1 MINGALSANS
11 IYIEDQ
17 NEFFLYVQL
26 KSSILPPSR
35 FTPLLFTWHEGSFF
49 GSFFQE
55 ASFEGKTGIFLS
67 PSDALEL
74 FANNTENSFLELEW
88 CDKSE
93 LFRLIAPT
101 VSSILGD
108 RNFQPDFSAWKEGIL
123 SFSITEEGMEMVNE
137 NPLLPSYTGK
147 MKEWIDSIMKDWMKR
162 EDLDNLQTYWL
173 NYSGNPLKLQQEGK
187 LVEYLDE
194 EDWLRDIG
202 WTKDS
207 TPFKMGLRLLEPE
220 KGQEDWKLETL
231 LKDKATEE
239 LYVWEQDTLPS
250 SYKKYR
256 KEVNRGFKKWQQLT
270 PSLFSNGQI
279 REHLT
284 EEDAWR
290 FLVDGS
296 ERLLAIG
303 SFIFLPP
310 WWQAI
315 KDSRIKVKARVNSS
329 KKAGSGGHSPS
340 FVGLQSLVNFEW
352 RFSTR
357 NTELSEEEFLA
368 LVEQNRRLVQI
379 KGEWMVLDPGF
390 IEEIKRMMKQAEETG
405 IRMEDL
411 LKSNAANSFDE
422 DIPTE
427 DNGSYSVQDISYEL
441 TGSAQHLIEQ
451 LYQGKDIPPFEVP
464 ETFQGELRPYQEQGA
479 AWLLFL
485 REHGFGACLA
495 DDMGLGKTIQLIAY
509 FLACREREPDGPPVL
524 IICPTS
530 VLGNWQKE
538 LEKFAPS
545 LKVML
550 HYGQNRGKGSLFR
563 ESVLDA
569 DVVLTSYA
577 ISHLDE
583 EELASVGWS
592 TICLDEAQN
601 IKNADTKQSQA
612 VRSLSGGHHIAL
624 TGTPMENRLSEL
636 WAIFDFINPGYLGS
650 LGSFHKQ
657 FVLAIEKDQDKKKI
671 QQLQMLIQ
679 PFLLRRTKQDEQ
691 VALNLPAK
699 QEQKEYCPLTVEQ
712 ASIYEQLVKETLDKV
727 EEAGGIQRRGLVLKM
742 LGQLK
747 QVCDHPALYLKEEE
761 PQNLLMRSSKMEKL
775 VELVEQIRLRGESC
789 LIFTQYISM
798 GNMILEALESSLGEK
813 GRFLNGSVVK
823 KERDKLI
830 TDFQAGDFH
839 VLVLSLK
846 AGGTG
851 LNLTAANH
859 VIHYDR
865 WWNPAVENQATDRAY
880 RIGQNRFV
888 HVHKFIATGTLEE
901 KIDAMIESKQALNNQ
916 IITSEGWIT
925 ELDNEELRDL
935 LTLR

>member
-1 MINGALSANS
+1 MINGSLSANS
-11 IYIEDQ
+11 IYDEKT
-17 NEFFLYVQL
+17 NRFFLYVQL
-26 KSSILPPSR
+26 KSSVLPPSR
-35 FTPLLFTWHEGSFF
+35 FIPLLFTWHEGSFF

-55 ASFEGKTGIFLS
+55 SAFQGKTGIFIS
-67 PSDALEL
+67 PADALEL
-74 FANNTENSFLELEW
+74 FANNTENSFLQLEW
-88 CDKSE
+88 CDQSE
-93 LFRLIAPT
+93 LYRLLAPT
-101 VSSILGD
+101 VSSIF
-108 RNFQPDFSAWKEGIL
+108 NQKAFQPDFSEWQNDRL
-123 SFSITEEGMEMVNE
+123 SFSLTDEGNKLVQE
-137 NPLLPSYTGK
+137 NPLLPSYREK
-147 MKEWIDSIMKDWMKR
+147 IEEWIGSIMKDWIKNEKTETLR
-162 EDLDNLQTYWL
+162 SYWAE
-173 NYSGNPLKLQQEGK
+173 YSNSASLLSYDSHTN
-187 LVEYLDE
+187 YLDE
-194 EDWLRDIG
+194 EDWLKDIG
-202 WTKDS
+202 WLKDT
-207 TPFKMGLRLLEPE
+207 TPFSVGLRLLEPE
-220 KGQEDWKLETL
+220 EAYADWRLETL
-231 LKDKATEE
+231 LKDKKTEE
-239 LYVWEQDTLPS
+239 LYVWEQDKLPA
-250 SYKKYR
+250 SYKKFK
-256 KEVNRGFKKWQQLT
+256 KEVERSFKKWQRVT

-279 REHLT
+279 REALT

-296 ERLLAIG
+296 ERLLEIG
-303 SFIFLPP
+303 SFILLPS
-310 WWQAI
+310 WWQAV
-315 KDSRIKVKARVNSS
+315 KDSRLKIKARVNSS
-329 KKAGSGGHSPS
+329 KKGSSHSTS

-357 NTELSEEEFLA
+357 NTELTEEEFLA
-368 LVEQNRRLVQI
+368 LVEQNRRIVQI
-379 KGEWMVLDPGF
+379 KGEWVVLDPQF
-390 IEEIKRMMKQAEETG
+390 IEEIKLMMKQAEETG
-405 IRMEDL
+405 IRIEDL
-411 LKSNAANSFDE
+411 LKSHASNHFDE
-422 DIPTE
+422 HQEGT
-427 DNGSYSVQDISYEL
+427 GSYSMSEITYEM
-441 TGSAQHLIEQ
+441 TGPLQNLVEQ
-451 LYQGKDIPPFEVP
+451 LYQGKALPDFEAP
-464 ETFQGELRPYQEQGA
+464 STFKGELRPYQEQGA

-485 REHGFGACLA
+485 RKHGFGACLA

-509 FLACREREPDGPPVL
+509 FLACKELEDNQEREPVL

-545 LKVML
+545 LNVML
-550 HYGQNRGKGSLFR
+550 YYGTNRNKGDSF
-563 ESVLDA
+563 LDSIKGA

-583 EELASVGWS
+583 EELSNVRWS
-592 TICLDEAQN
+592 TVCLDEAQN

-612 VRSLSGGHHIAL
+612 VRNLQGLHHIAL

-650 LGSFHKQ
+650 LGAFHKQ
-657 FVLAIEKDQDKKKI
+657 FVLPIEKDQDKRKI

-691 VALNLPAK
+691 VALNLPEK
-699 QEQKEYCPLTVEQ
+699 QEQKEYCPLTIEQ
-712 ASIYEQLVKETLDKV
+712 ASIYEQLVKETLEKV
-727 EEAGGIQRRGLVLKM
+727 ESLGGIQRRGLVLKM

-747 QVCDHPALYLKEEE
+747 QVCDHPSLYLKEEE
-761 PQNLLMRSSKMEKL
+761 PTNLMMRSTKMEKL
-775 VELVEQIRLRGESC
+775 VELVEQIRLRNESC
-789 LIFTQYISM
+789 LIFTQYIAM
-798 GNMILEALESSLGEK
+798 GNMIIEAIEKALGER

-823 KERDKLI
+823 KDRDNLI
-830 TDFQAGDFH
+830 TSFQNGEFH

-925 ELDNEELRDL
+925 ELSNEDLKEL